1 MESAE
6 DIVISGIAGKFP
18 ECENVD
24 ELKEALLQGI
34 DLTTEDDRRYPLGIL
49 GTPKRSG
56 IISEIDK
63 FDAEFF
69 GIHGKQVDCM
79 DPRHRVLLEAAYGC
93 IIDAGYNP
101 SELKS
106 TKTGVYVGIETLF
119 ANGEVEEEN
128 VNNYYLLGNLPG
140 LAANRISFCFDLRGP
155 SYVSESTCSTSLSI
169 LNNAI
174 NDIKSGVVDS
184 AIVGATQLN
193 LHPLTTVLMNELH
206 VLSPDGKGRVFS
218 SERNGYVRSES
229 VVTLFVQKRS
239 DCRRIYAN
247 IIGAGSNCDGSKKEG
262 ITFPSSKSQVEL
274 MREVYSKA
282 NVDPN
287 EVTYVETHGTGTHI
301 GDIQECE
308 SLFQMF
314 GSKRSGSLLIGSVK
328 SNVGHAEIAS
338 GLVSVTKVLLAM
350 ETGILPA
357 DLNCHPLDMKL
368 AGFADQ
374 KLKVVT
380 ENLPWKNG
388 IAGINSYGVGGS
400 NSHLALKRNDKEKTA
415 KKLSGNRLVLASGCT
430 EEAVLHFLDGIEN
443 SVFDEEC
450 LALVDEIHKINVDG
464 HKFRGFTILGEQRT
478 RELERHVMEPRPIW
492 FIYPGVGSQWLGM
505 GRDLMKIEVFRTTI
519 RRCAEALSPYGIF
532 LEEIITTKDTKVL
545 DDILNIGVAITA
557 VEVALTDVLFSLGIH
572 PDGIAG
578 HSLGEIGCA
587 YAGGHITPEQAAL
600 LAYARAYWSRI
611 INTPPGLMASINMS
625 MEEMKE
631 LLPDNIFIACRNGS
645 TNVTI
650 SGLEN
655 PVRLFLET
663 LSAREAVPFVFD
675 FCKKV
680 LNDPKPRSRKWISSS
695 VPLNS
700 TEETLEFTCAEY
712 FVNNFVNPV
721 LFDQVV
727 DKIPENA
734 LVIEI
739 GPHGLLQGIL
749 KREIKSGAKILSVSN
764 KFNEDNEAV
773 FLESIG
779 RIFLAGGQ
787 PNLRN
792 LYRDV
797 SFPVSRGTKMLAPLV
812 KWDHSQSWSY
822 PIWKSKDDTGKIVS
836 INISDEKY
844 SHFNGYIV
852 DGKVLM
858 PASGYVEMAWK
869 VAAKLA
875 MKNIEESPI
884 VVENLKILRSTVLP
898 HNEEVQFLVNI
909 MKHSG
914 NFEIHEGGSMV
925 ATGNIR
931 LVQDISRE
939 LMDLD
944 RKSTLGIPNGVPSMN
959 RDDVYSEL
967 NLRGLSLRESY
978 QGITGCSIDG
988 SSGEIEWKGQ
998 FSCYLD
1004 AMFHLSMISE
1014 MKRELIL
1021 PTGLRRLVIDPVAHL
1036 GFANEGKDIKVM
1048 NHKYCNLMRSGGIEI
1063 SGLKFSGFESQQKIQ
1078 ADPILQTYEFI
1089 HYESPQNKYDSNI
1102 ALLIAFKI
1110 IIQNSTGVTKQLRI
1124 CEVLGEHEQFPLKEK
1139 IENILHEES
1148 TVEFEYSTC
1157 SLDMM
1162 NGKYDVI
1169 VISGD
1174 VSPLMDMK
1182 KIEVNLNSEGFIIFI
1197 GRISD
1202 ATENHLQVIFENA
1215 SENSNLHLLRPK
1227 IAIPDNYEIL
1237 NVKTADFC
1245 WLDKLKLFA
1254 GSEVKKN
1261 IYLYCEEQVNGLI
1274 GLVKCLMVQP
1284 TSVSYKSI
1292 LIEGNAKKFSLDN
1305 TFYRK
1310 QLEKNLTFNIFRG
1323 DKWGTYVH
1331 LPILKDPKMKLVT
1344 NAFVKIGTV
1353 GDLSTLKWFERPSP
1367 ALTPQSQSEPVNIFY
1382 TALNPKDMTA
1392 TGSRTRD
1399 IGWEYSG
1406 VTASD
1411 RRVMGM
1417 MEGGALSLQVSN
1429 GNGYEWEVPEKWSLS
1444 DAVTIPTVYAMNY
1457 YAMIVK
1463 GQMRKGE
1470 SILINSG
1477 TMELTVA
1484 AVSIALSMEATIFIT
1499 VDTSNERKLLN
1510 DMFPGLE
1517 NENIDISGQG
1527 YFETTI
1533 MMKTE
1538 GRGVDLV
1545 LIATA
1550 GDFLQASMRCVSEN
1564 GRFLGLSESDY
1575 YNSSID
1581 SGMVLRPCTFHAA
1594 SFDDLFD
1601 QGKTELKLE
1610 IYRLISQGLATG
1622 VVKPLPTKIFGE
1634 MDIENALRLLS
1645 SKKCSE
1651 KILIQL
1657 REETSD
1663 ILRFPS
1669 KSILASPRVI
1679 FNPNKSYII
1688 IGGLGGI
1695 GLELTN
1701 WMIERGAT
1709 KIILNSRRGLSTG
1722 YQAYCMKRW
1731 SKMRNGTVQVNMN
1744 DSSDPRKAENLILDA
1759 MKLGPVG
1766 GVFHLA
1772 GVLRDAV
1779 ISKLTEED
1787 FEIVFESKIVSVQ
1800 HLDCVTRKHC
1810 PDLEYFVV
1818 FSSIMSGIG
1827 NFSQSNY
1834 GMACSAMESLCE
1846 KRRREKLP
1854 GLAIQ
1859 WGLIG
1864 DVGVF
1869 MRSERNDEVRIS
1881 NHL

>member
-1 MESAE
+1 
-6 DIVISGIAGKFP
+6 
-18 ECENVD
+18 
-24 ELKEALLQGI
+24 
-34 DLTTEDDRRYPLGIL
+34 
-49 GTPKRSG
+49 
-56 IISEIDK
+56 
-63 FDAEFF
+63 
-69 GIHGKQVDCM
+69 
-79 DPRHRVLLEAAYGC
+79 
-93 IIDAGYNP
+93 
-101 SELKS
+101 
-106 TKTGVYVGIETLF
+106 
-119 ANGEVEEEN
+119 
-128 VNNYYLLGNLPG
+128 
-140 LAANRISFCFDLRGP
+140 
-155 SYVSESTCSTSLSI
+155 
-169 LNNAI
+169 
-174 NDIKSGVVDS
+174 
-184 AIVGATQLN
+184 
-193 LHPLTTVLMNELH
+193 
-206 VLSPDGKGRVFS
+206 
-218 SERNGYVRSES
+218 
-229 VVTLFVQKRS
+229 
-239 DCRRIYAN
+239 
-247 IIGAGSNCDGSKKEG
+247 
-262 ITFPSSKSQVEL
+262 
-274 MREVYSKA
+274 
-282 NVDPN
+282 
-287 EVTYVETHGTGTHI
+287 
-301 GDIQECE
+301 
-308 SLFQMF
+308 
-314 GSKRSGSLLIGSVK
+314 
-328 SNVGHAEIAS
+328 
-338 GLVSVTKVLLAM
+338 
-350 ETGILPA
+350 
-357 DLNCHPLDMKL
+357 MKL
-368 AGFADQ
+368 AGLSDQ

-380 ENLPWKNG
+380 ENVPWTNG
-388 IAGINSYGVGGS
+388 IAAINSYGIGGS
-400 NSHLALKRNDKEKTA
+400 NSHVALKGNDTGKTA

-464 HKFRGFTILGEQRT
+464 HKFRGFTILGKQGT
-478 RELERHVMEPRPIW
+478 RELERHGMEPRPIW
-492 FIYPGVGSQWLGM
+492 FIYPGVGSQWVGM

-519 RRCAEALSPYGIF
+519 RRCADALTPYGIF
-532 LEEIITTKDTKVL
+532 LEEIITTEDTKVL
-545 DDILNIGVAITA
+545 DDSLNICVAIAA

-578 HSLGEIGCA
+578 HSLGEVGCA
-587 YAGGHITPEQAAL
+587 YADGHITPEQAVL
-600 LAYARAYWSRI
+600 LAYARAYWTRI
-611 INTPPGLMASINMS
+611 INIPPGLMASINLS
-625 MEEMKE
+625 KEEMKE
-631 LLPDNIFIACRNGS
+631 LMPDNIFIACRNGN

-655 PVRLFLET
+655 PVRQFLET
-663 LSAREAVPFVFD
+663 LSARGISAKLIPSCGYAFHSRCLSDAVPFVFD
-675 FCKKV
+675 FCKKI
-680 LNDPKPRSRKWISSS
+680 LSNPTPRSRKWISSS

-700 TEETLEFTCAEY
+700 TDEALKFTCAEY
-712 FVNNFVNPV
+712 FANNFISPV

-739 GPHGLLQGIL
+739 GPHGLLQSIL
-749 KREIKSGAKILSVSN
+749 RREIKSGAKVLSVSSR
-764 KFNEDNEAV
+764 FGEDNEAV

-836 INISDEKY
+836 INISEEKY
-844 SHFNGYIV
+844 SHLNGYIV

-858 PASGYVEMAWK
+858 PASGYVEMTWK
-869 VAAKLA
+869 VAANLA
-875 MKNIEESPI
+875 MKNIKESPV
-884 VVENLKILRSTVLP
+884 VVENLRILRSTVLP

-944 RKSTLGIPNGVPSMN
+944 PKSTLGIPNGVSSMN

-1036 GFANEGKDIKVM
+1036 EFANEKAIKVI
-1048 NHKYCNLMRSGGIEI
+1048 NYKYSNSMRSGGIEI
-1063 SGLKFSGFESQQKIQ
+1063 SGLKFSEFERQQKIQ

-1089 HYESPQNKYDSNI
+1089 HYESPENKYDSSI

-1110 IIQNSTGVTKQLRI
+1110 IIQNSTGVKKQLRI
-1124 CEVLGEHEQFPLKEK
+1124 CEVLGEHEQFPLKEQ
-1139 IENILHEES
+1139 IENILHKES
-1148 TVEFEYSTC
+1148 TVEFEYFTC
-1157 SLDMM
+1157 SVDMM
-1162 NGKYDVI
+1162 NEKYDVI
-1169 VISGD
+1169 VTSGD
-1174 VSPLMDMK
+1174 KSTFMDMK
-1182 KIEVNLNSEGFIIFI
+1182 NIEVNLNSEGFIIFI

-1215 SENSNLHLLRPK
+1215 SENSKLYLLRPK
-1227 IAIPDNYEIL
+1227 IIIPDDYEIL
-1237 NVKTADFC
+1237 NIKTADFC
-1245 WLDKLKLFA
+1245 WLDKLKLLA
-1254 GSEVKKN
+1254 GSEVRKN
-1261 IYLYCEEQVNGLI
+1261 IYLHCEAQVNGLM
-1274 GLVKCLMVQP
+1274 GLVKCLMVEP
-1284 TSVSYKSI
+1284 TSVLYKSI
-1292 LIEGNAKKFSLDN
+1292 LIDENARKFSLDD

-1323 DKWGTYVH
+1323 NKWGTYVH
-1331 LPILKDPKMKLVT
+1331 LPISKDPKKKLVT
-1344 NAFVKIGTV
+1344 NALVKIETV
-1353 GDLSTLKWFERPSP
+1353 GDLSTMKWFERPLP
-1367 ALTPQSQSEPVNIFY
+1367 ALTSQSQSPVNIFY
-1382 TALNPKDMTA
+1382 TALNSKDIMTA
-1392 TGSRTRD
+1392 TGKIHLDEPPSGMKTRD

-1406 VTASD
+1406 VTASG

-1444 DAVTIPTVYAMNY
+1444 DAVTIPTVYATNY

-1484 AVSIALSMEATIFIT
+1484 AVSIALSMKATIFVT
-1499 VDTSNERKLLN
+1499 VDTPNGRKLLN

-1517 NENIDISGQG
+1517 NENIDSSGQG
-1527 YFETTI
+1527 FFETML

-1545 LIATA
+1545 LTATA
-1550 GDFLQASMRCVSEN
+1550 GDFLQASMRCVSKN
-1564 GRFLGLSESDY
+1564 GRFLGVSESDY

-1581 SGMVLRPCTFHAA
+1581 SGMVLRTCSFHAA

-1601 QGKTELKLE
+1601 QGNTELKLE
-1610 IYRLISQGLATG
+1610 IHRLISQGLATG

-1634 MDIENALRLLS
+1634 MDIENALTLLS
-1645 SKKCSE
+1645 SEKCSG

-1657 REETSD
+1657 REETTDMSR
-1663 ILRFPS
+1663 LPP
-1669 KSILASPRVI
+1669 KSIMASPRVI

-1688 IGGLGGI
+1688 IGGLGGF
-1695 GLELTN
+1695 GLELAN

-1731 SKMRNGTVQVNMN
+1731 SKIRNVTVRVDMN
-1744 DSSDPRKAENLILDA
+1744 DSSDPRKAEKLILDA

-1772 GVLRDAV
+1772 VVLRDAV
-1779 ISKLTEED
+1779 ISKLTEKD
-1787 FEIVFESKIVSVQ
+1787 FEIVFESKIMSAQ
-1800 HLDCVTRKHC
+1800 HLDSVTRKHC

-1846 KRRREKLP
+1846 KRRREELP

-1869 MRSERNDEVRIS
+1869 MRSERSDEVVCGMAPQKMASCLKALESLMLQNVVIGSSIVLATKDSCKFGTSNNLVEIVARIFGIRNIDSIEDSKTLLQLGIDSLMLAEISQVLKKKFQLDLSVSQTENLTFGYLKNIS
-1881 NHL
+1881 NNPK